1 MKPVKPV
8 KPKPN
13 QEYKI
18 MSNLAGYNFNAE
30 EVEPSSSFDPI
41 PAGWYTA
48 IISNSE
54 MKATRD
60 GYGEYLSLTLQIIEG
75 QYENRLVFARLNLK
89 NANDKA
95 VDIARKDLA
104 AICRAVGVMSPQ
116 ASEELH
122 DIPLMIKVKVR
133 PASGEYEASNDIGGY
148 KAVEG
153 ANLTPAPK
161 AASKPQTPPPA
172 ATKKPW
178 QK

>member
-1 MKPVKPV
+1 
-8 KPKPN
+8 
-13 QEYKI
+13 
-18 MSNLAGYNFNAE
+18 MSNLSSYNFDASTI
-30 EVEPSSSFDPI
+30 EPSNSYDPI
-41 PAGWYTA
+41 PAGWYKA

-54 MKATRD
+54 MKPTRD
-60 GYGEYLSLTLQIIEG
+60 GYGEYLSLTLQVIEG

-116 ASEELH
+116 SSEELH
-122 DIPLMIKVKVR
+122 DKPLMIKVKVR
-133 PASGEYEASNDIGGY
+133 PASGEYDASNDVGGY

-153 ANLTPAPK
+153 TDFTPPPPPK
-161 AASKPQTPPPA
+161 AATPA
-172 ATKKPW
+172 APAKKPW

>member
-1 MKPVKPV
+1 
-8 KPKPN
+8 
-13 QEYKI
+13 

-172 ATKKPW
+172 ATTTKKPW

>member
-1 MKPVKPV
+1 
-8 KPKPN
+8 
-13 QEYKI
+13 
-18 MSNLAGYNFNAE
+18 MSNLSAYNFNAE

-75 QYENRLVFARLNLK
+75 QHENRLVFARLNLK

-148 KAVEG
+148 KSVEG

-161 AASKPQTPPPA
+161 TQTPVTPSAPA
-172 ATKKPW
+172 KKPW

>member
-1 MKPVKPV
+1 M
-8 KPKPN
+8 N
-13 QEYKI
+13 
-18 MSNLAGYNFNAE
+18 NLSGYNFNAE

-48 IISNSE
+48 IISSSE

-60 GYGEYLSLTLQIIEG
+60 GYGEYLSLTLQVIEG

-133 PASGEYEASNDIGGY
+133 PASGDYEASNDIGGY

>member
-1 MKPVKPV
+1 M
-8 KPKPN
+8 N
-13 QEYKI
+13 
-18 MSNLAGYNFNAE
+18 NLSSYNFNAE
-30 EVEPSSSFDPI
+30 EIEPSSSFDPI
-41 PAGWYTA
+41 PAGWYQA

-54 MKATRD
+54 MKPTRD
-60 GYGEYLSLTLQIIEG
+60 GYGEYLSLTLQVIEG

-133 PASGEYEASNDIGGY
+133 PASGDYEASNDIGGY

-172 ATKKPW
+172 ATTTKKPW

>member
-1 MKPVKPV
+1 
-8 KPKPN
+8 
-13 QEYKI
+13 

-41 PAGWYTA
+41 PAGWYQA

-60 GYGEYLSLTLQIIEG
+60 GYGEYLSLTLQVIEG

-116 ASEELH
+116 ASEQLH

-161 AASKPQTPPPA
+161 TQTPQPA
-172 ATKKPW
+172 ATTTKKPW

>member
-1 MKPVKPV
+1 
-8 KPKPN
+8 
-13 QEYKI
+13 

-41 PAGWYTA
+41 PAGWYQA

-60 GYGEYLSLTLQIIEG
+60 GYGEYLSLTLQVIEG

-116 ASEELH
+116 GSEQL
-122 DIPLMIKVKVR
+122 
-133 PASGEYEASNDIGGY
+133 YEASNDIGGY

-161 AASKPQTPPPA
+161 TQTPPPA
-172 ATKKPW
+172 ATTTKKPW

>member
-1 MKPVKPV
+1 
-8 KPKPN
+8 
-13 QEYKI
+13 
-18 MSNLAGYNFNAE
+18 MSNLSGYNFNAE

-41 PAGWYTA
+41 PAGWYKA

-54 MKATRD
+54 MKPTRD
-60 GYGEYLSLTLQIIEG
+60 GYGEYLSLTLQIIDG

-133 PASGEYEASNDIGGY
+133 AASGDYEASNDIGGY

-172 ATKKPW
+172 ATTTKKPW

>member
-1 MKPVKPV
+1 MKPV

-41 PAGWYTA
+41 PAGWYQA

-54 MKATRD
+54 LKATRD
-60 GYGEYLSLTLQIIEG
+60 GYGEYLSLTLQVIEG

-133 PASGEYEASNDIGGY
+133 PASGDYEASNDIGGY

>member
-1 MKPVKPV
+1 M
-8 KPKPN
+8 N
-13 QEYKI
+13 
-18 MSNLAGYNFNAE
+18 NLSSYNFNAE
-30 EVEPSSSFDPI
+30 EIEPSSSFDPI
-41 PAGWYTA
+41 PAGWYKA

-54 MKATRD
+54 MKPTRD
-60 GYGEYLSLTLQIIEG
+60 GYGEYLSLTLQVIEG

-133 PASGEYEASNDIGGY
+133 PASGDYEASNDIGGY

-172 ATKKPW
+172 ATTTKKPW

>member
-1 MKPVKPV
+1 MKPV

-18 MSNLAGYNFNAE
+18 MSNLSGYNFNAE
-30 EVEPSSSFDPI
+30 SIEPNTSYEPI

-48 IISNSE
+48 IISSSE
-54 MKATRD
+54 LKATRD
-60 GYGEYLSLTLQIIEG
+60 GYGEYLSLTLQVIEG

-95 VDIARKDLA
+95 VAIARKDLA

-133 PASGEYEASNDIGGY
+133 PASGDYEASNDIGGY

-172 ATKKPW
+172 ATTTKKPW

>member
-1 MKPVKPV
+1 
-8 KPKPN
+8 
-13 QEYKI
+13 
-18 MSNLAGYNFNAE
+18 MSNLSAYNFNAE

-48 IISNSE
+48 IINNSE

-60 GYGEYLSLTLQIIEG
+60 GYGEYLSLTLQVIEG

-133 PASGEYEASNDIGGY
+133 PASGDYEASNDIGGY

-172 ATKKPW
+172 ATTTKKPW

>member
-1 MKPVKPV
+1 
-8 KPKPN
+8 
-13 QEYKI
+13 

-48 IISNSE
+48 IISASE

-60 GYGEYLSLTLQIIEG
+60 GYGEYLSLTLQIIDG
-75 QYENRLVFARLNLK
+75 QYENRFVFARLNLK

-95 VDIARKDLA
+95 VAIARKDLA

-133 PASGEYEASNDIGGY
+133 AASGDYEASNDIGGY

-172 ATKKPW
+172 ATTTKKPW

>member
-1 MKPVKPV
+1 
-8 KPKPN
+8 
-13 QEYKI
+13 
-18 MSNLAGYNFNAE
+18 MSNLSGYNFNAE
-30 EVEPSSSFDPI
+30 SIEPNTSYEPI
-41 PAGWYTA
+41 PAGWYQA

-133 PASGEYEASNDIGGY
+133 PASGDYEASNDIGGY

-161 AASKPQTPPPA
+161 TQTPVTPSAPA
-172 ATKKPW
+172 KKPW

>member
-1 MKPVKPV
+1 
-8 KPKPN
+8 
-13 QEYKI
+13 
-18 MSNLAGYNFNAE
+18 MSNLSGYNFNAE
-30 EVEPSSSFDPI
+30 EIEPSSSFDPI
-41 PAGWYTA
+41 PAGWYQA

-60 GYGEYLSLTLQIIEG
+60 GYGEYLSLTLQVIEG

-133 PASGEYEASNDIGGY
+133 PASGDYEASNDIGGY

-172 ATKKPW
+172 ATTTKKPW

>member
-1 MKPVKPV
+1 
-8 KPKPN
+8 
-13 QEYKI
+13 

-41 PAGWYTA
+41 PAGWYQA

-60 GYGEYLSLTLQIIEG
+60 GYGEYLSLTLQIIDG

-116 ASEELH
+116 ASEQLH

-133 PASGEYEASNDIGGY
+133 PASGDYEASNDIGGY

-161 AASKPQTPPPA
+161 PQTPVTPSAPA
-172 ATKKPW
+172 KKPW

>member
-1 MKPVKPV
+1 
-8 KPKPN
+8 
-13 QEYKI
+13 

-89 NANDKA
+89 NANEKS

-122 DIPLMIKVKVR
+122 DKPLMIKVKVR
-133 PASGEYEASNDIGGY
+133 PASGDYEASNDIGGY

-161 AASKPQTPPPA
+161 PQTPVTPSAPA
-172 ATKKPW
+172 KKPW

>member
-1 MKPVKPV
+1 
-8 KPKPN
+8 
-13 QEYKI
+13 

-133 PASGEYEASNDIGGY
+133 PASGDYEASNDIGGY

>member
-1 MKPVKPV
+1 
-8 KPKPN
+8 
-13 QEYKI
+13 

-48 IISNSE
+48 IISASE
-54 MKATRD
+54 LKATRD
-60 GYGEYLSLTLQIIEG
+60 GYGEYLSLTLQVIEG

-133 PASGEYEASNDIGGY
+133 AASGEYEASNDIGGY

-153 ANLTPAPK
+153 QDLTPAPK

>member
-1 MKPVKPV
+1 
-8 KPKPN
+8 
-13 QEYKI
+13 

-54 MKATRD
+54 LKATRD
-60 GYGEYLSLTLQIIEG
+60 GYGEYLSLTLQIIDG
-75 QYENRLVFARLNLK
+75 QYENRFVFARLNLK

-95 VDIARKDLA
+95 VAIARKDLA

-133 PASGEYEASNDIGGY
+133 PASGDYEASNDIGGY

-172 ATKKPW
+172 ATTTKKPW

>member
-1 MKPVKPV
+1 
-8 KPKPN
+8 
-13 QEYKI
+13 
-18 MSNLAGYNFNAE
+18 MSNLSSYNFNAE
-30 EVEPSSSFDPI
+30 EIEPSSSFDPI

-60 GYGEYLSLTLQIIEG
+60 GYGEFLSLTLQIIEG

-133 PASGEYEASNDIGGY
+133 AASGDYEASNDIGGY

>member
-1 MKPVKPV
+1 
-8 KPKPN
+8 
-13 QEYKI
+13 
-18 MSNLAGYNFNAE
+18 MSNLSSYNFNAE
-30 EVEPSSSFDPI
+30 EIEPSSSFDPI
-41 PAGWYTA
+41 PAGWYKA

-54 MKATRD
+54 MKPTRD
-60 GYGEYLSLTLQIIEG
+60 GYGEYLSLTLQVIEG

-133 PASGEYEASNDIGGY
+133 PASGDYEASNDIGGY
-148 KAVEG
+148 KTVEG
-153 ANLTPAPK
+153 QDLTPAPK

>member
-1 MKPVKPV
+1 
-8 KPKPN
+8 
-13 QEYKI
+13 
-18 MSNLAGYNFNAE
+18 MSNLSGYNFNAE
-30 EVEPSSSFDPI
+30 SIEPNTSYEPI

-48 IISNSE
+48 IISSSE

-60 GYGEYLSLTLQIIEG
+60 GYGEYLSLTLQVIEG

-122 DIPLMIKVKVR
+122 DKPLMIKVKVR
-133 PASGEYEASNDIGGY
+133 PASGDYEASNDIGGY

-172 ATKKPW
+172 ATTTKKPW

>member
-1 MKPVKPV
+1 M
-8 KPKPN
+8 N
-13 QEYKI
+13 
-18 MSNLAGYNFNAE
+18 NLSAYNFNAE

-41 PAGWYTA
+41 PAGWYQA

-60 GYGEYLSLTLQIIEG
+60 GCGEYLSLTLQVIEG
-75 QYENRLVFARLNLK
+75 NYENRLVFARLNLK
-89 NANDKA
+89 NANETA

-122 DIPLMIKVKVR
+122 DKPLMIKVKVR
-133 PASGEYEASNDIGGY
+133 AAQGEYDASNDVAGY
-148 KAVEG
+148 KGVEG
-153 ANLTPAPK
+153 GTASPAP
-161 AASKPQTPPPA
+161 KPQTPPPA
-172 ATKKPW
+172 ATPAKKPW

>member
-1 MKPVKPV
+1 
-8 KPKPN
+8 
-13 QEYKI
+13 
-18 MSNLAGYNFNAE
+18 MSNLSGYNFNAE
-30 EVEPSSSFDPI
+30 SIEPNTSYEPI

-48 IISNSE
+48 IISSSE

-75 QYENRLVFARLNLK
+75 NYQNRLVFARLNLK
-89 NANDKA
+89 NANDVA
-95 VDIARKDLA
+95 VDFAKKDLA

-122 DIPLMIKVKVR
+122 DKPLMIKVKVR
-133 PASGEYEASNDIGGY
+133 AAQGEYDASNDVAGY

-153 ANLTPAPK
+153 NDKPFTPQQKQAAPVAHSTPA
-161 AASKPQTPPPA
+161 
-172 ATKKPW
+172 KKPW

>member
-1 MKPVKPV
+1 
-8 KPKPN
+8 
-13 QEYKI
+13 
-18 MSNLAGYNFNAE
+18 MSNLSAYNFDASTIE
-30 EVEPSSSFDPI
+30 ASTSYDPI

-60 GYGEYLSLTLQIIEG
+60 GYGEYLSLTLQVIEG

-116 ASEELH
+116 SSEELH
-122 DIPLMIKVKVR
+122 DKPLMIKVKVR

-161 AASKPQTPPPA
+161 TQTPVTPSAPA
-172 ATKKPW
+172 KKPW

>member
-1 MKPVKPV
+1 M
-8 KPKPN
+8 N
-13 QEYKI
+13 
-18 MSNLAGYNFNAE
+18 NLSAYNFNAE
-30 EVEPSSSFDPI
+30 SIEPNTSYEPI

-48 IISNSE
+48 IISSSE

-75 QYENRLVFARLNLK
+75 QHENRLVFARLNLK

-116 ASEELH
+116 ASEQLH

-133 PASGEYEASNDIGGY
+133 PASGEYEASNDMGGY

-161 AASKPQTPPPA
+161 TQTPVAASTPA
-172 ATKKPW
+172 KKPW

>member
-1 MKPVKPV
+1 
-8 KPKPN
+8 
-13 QEYKI
+13 
-18 MSNLAGYNFNAE
+18 MSNLSAYNFNAE

-41 PAGWYTA
+41 PAGWYQA

-60 GYGEYLSLTLQIIEG
+60 GYGEYLSLTLQVIEG
-75 QYENRLVFARLNLK
+75 QYANRLVFARLNLK
-89 NANDKA
+89 NANDKT

-122 DIPLMIKVKVR
+122 DKPLMIKVKVR
-133 PASGEYEASNDIGGY
+133 PASGEYEASNDVGGY

-153 ANLTPAPK
+153 TDFTPPPPPK
-161 AASKPQTPPPA
+161 AATPA
-172 ATKKPW
+172 APAKKPW